1 MEGTF
6 NCHFGFTFRL
16 QRNEQSQFN
25 EMKRT
30 SFWLCFTVK
39 ARAELSDL
47 MTFFES
53 LISRKMKRTFSC
65 HFWLLFQSK
74 SRLSLLM
81 TFFESRISM
90 KMKRTFSCNF
100 GFAFTAKVKLSLLV
114 VFESI
119 KRIATVFKAK
129 CVYRMLLPFG
139 RFCTELACPCQLSYI
154 LYERFVGMIMLF

>member
-1 MEGTF
+1 
-6 NCHFGFTFRL
+6 
-16 QRNEQSQFN
+16 
-25 EMKRT
+25 
-30 SFWLCFTVK
+30 
-39 ARAELSDL
+39 
-47 MTFFES
+47 
-53 LISRKMKRTFSC
+53 MKRTFSC

-114 VFESI
+114 VFKSI

-139 RFCTELACPCQLSYI
+139 RFCTELACPCQLSYVCTF
-154 LYERFVGMIMLF
+154 EMNVGSSVFQPFPSRFKNLELFFKVGAFHEKSIFSQTL

>member
-1 MEGTF
+1 
-6 NCHFGFTFRL
+6 
-16 QRNEQSQFN
+16 
-25 EMKRT
+25 
-30 SFWLCFTVK
+30 
-39 ARAELSDL
+39 
-47 MTFFES
+47 
-53 LISRKMKRTFSC
+53 MKRTFSC

-139 RFCTELACPCQLSYI
+139 RFCTELACPCQLSCSQKNSYHLLKNASI
-154 LYERFVGMIMLF
+154 VGELAGASQLRTKPP